1 MVDSQFISLVT
12 LMSTEHVV
20 HLPAEMTSCYI
31 PLKVQGMR
39 GGNKKCPCWKK
50 RRQRG
55 KIWMPV
61 SQEVV
66 GVI

>member
-39 GGNKKCPCWKK
+39 GGNKNVLVGKK
-50 RRQRG
+50 EDKKAIFGYLLIRR
-55 KIWMPV
+55 
-61 SQEVV
+61 
-66 GVI
+66 